1 MEGRR
6 RLENHYSEPTN
17 RRHYDELHFYENP
30 AFNSLDRAPFTP
42 NSSVFKNRPPKQP
55 HVENTRSRRYQ
66 TNDRLPRSSS
76 GRMRCL
82 VALNILLLV
91 LTVLCLGLTSYVCYR
106 MIFQKE
112 AEVGS
117 NGCDSDLRAEGK

>member
-6 RLENHYSEPTN
+6 RLENHYSEPPN
-17 RRHYDELHFYENP
+17 RHNVELHFYENP

-55 HVENTRSRRYQ
+55 NVENTRSRRYQ
-66 TNDRLPRSSS
+66 TNDRLSRSSS